1 MTGHACDTVI
11 IGAGPYGLAAA
22 AHLRA
27 AGVDAKVFGRAMD
40 FWDEH
45 MPKGMFLRSGRDA
58 SHISD
63 PHSALTLD
71 GFERSRGRSVARPTP
86 LADFVEYGRWYQ
98 SRAVPDLDPRR
109 IERVTRTAQGFRVT
123 CDDGEPIEA
132 RRLVVAAGIS
142 PFARRPAELD
152 GLPADLCSHSSDLAQ
167 PARFAGSRVIVVGGG
182 QSAIECAV
190 LLLEA
195 GADVE
200 VVQRARA
207 QRWLGRSHRL
217 GRFRALLFPRTDVGP
232 AFLGHIAGRPPIF
245 TRLPIS
251 WQRGLAMRSIAP
263 AASGWLRPRARGLT
277 ITTARSVVSATRSG
291 DRLRVRLS
299 DGSDRA
305 VDHLLLATGYRINV
319 ARYEF
324 LAPLLSS
331 LHLVDGY
338 PLLDRGFGS
347 SIPGL
352 YFMGAP
358 AAKAFGPV
366 VRFVSGTDFA
376 ARSLVR
382 SITKPAGAAIDRFSA
397 GRVFEA
403 R

>member
-1 MTGHACDTVI
+1 MTGRLSDAVV

-27 AGVDAKVFGRAMD
+27 AGVDARVFGRAMD

-58 SHISD
+58 SHIAD

-71 GFERSRGRSVARPTP
+71 DFEQAHGRVVPRPTP
-86 LADFVEYGRWYQ
+86 LGDFIEYGRWFQ
-98 SRAVPDLDPRR
+98 RRAVPDLDARR
-109 IERVTRTAQGFRVT
+109 IEHVTVTSDGFRVT
-123 CDDGEPIEA
+123 CEDGEPIET
-132 RRLVVAAGIS
+132 RRVVVAAGIS
-142 PFARRPAELD
+142 PFTRRPRALD
-152 GLPADLCSHSSDLAQ
+152 GLPADLCSHSSDLAE
-167 PARFAGSRVIVVGGG
+167 PARFARSRVMVLGGG

-217 GRFRALLFPRTDVGP
+217 GRFRALVFPRSDVGP
-232 AFLGHIAGRPPIF
+232 AFLGHIAGRPPLF
-245 TRLPIS
+245 TRLPLS
-251 WQRGLAMRSIAP
+251 WQRGLAQRSFAP
-263 AASGWLRPRARGLT
+263 AASGWLRPRAHGLT
-277 ITTARSVVSATRSG
+277 ITTARAIVGASPSG
-291 DRLRVRLS
+291 GRLRVSLS
-299 DGSDRA
+299 DGSDRE
-305 VDHLLLATGYRINV
+305 VDHLLLATGYRIDV

-331 LHLVDGY
+331 LRIVDGY
-338 PLLDRGFGS
+338 PTLDSGFGS

-352 YFMGAP
+352 HFLGAP
-358 AAKAFGPV
+358 GVRTFGPI
-366 VRFVSGTDFA
+366 VRFVSGTEFA
-376 ARSLVR
+376 TRALVR
-382 SITKPAGAAIDRFSA
+382 GIVRRPAPATVRSSTDRA
-397 GRVFEA
+397 FEV